1 MREKLILID
10 LGLLL
15 LQAYIQRTFTKTSFY
30 LSILQ
35 SLSQPLT
42 LITKYY
48 IILSTILFL
57 NTLPQA
63 YLGGC

>member
-57 NTLPQA
+57 NNTNL
-63 YLGGC
+63 LF

>member
-63 YLGGC
+63 YLGEC